1 MTYEKIRRECYE
13 ANLRIVREGLVLL
26 TWGNVSV
33 ADHEEGV
40 FAIKPSGV
48 AYDDLGPDSMV
59 IADIESE

>member
-33 ADHEEGV
+33 GDHECVLGR
-40 FAIKPSGV
+40 P
-48 AYDDLGPDSMV
+48 DDRPHPPHPRS
-59 IADIESE
+59 AAT